1 MLKKKST
8 DDTNDVIDSSVD
20 GGAAVI
26 IVTSLT
32 CVFSAMTC
40 QNVRQTEGQDF
51 IRFSK
56 LNNCFF
62 FELFSHEPI
71 LTHLQQNIL
80 KKCNVVHFFC
90 FFFYSS
96 FVI

>member
-40 QNVRQTEGQDF
+40 QNVCCVRQTEGQDF

-56 LNNCFF
+56 LNDCFF

-71 LTHLQQNIL
+71 LTHLQQ
-80 KKCNVVHFFC
+80 KHF
-90 FFFYSS
+90 
-96 FVI
+96 